1 MADLHAQFPDDSEI
15 AIFYALA
22 LTATAPPEDKNYT
35 NQRKAASLLDGLA
48 PSLPKHPGILHYTI
62 HAYDAP
68 ELAEEALDVA
78 RRYSEVASSVP
89 HGLHMSSHIFTR
101 LGLWEESVAT
111 NSSASRAGHRFAS
124 ELGLAGA
131 WDEELHAMEYWMY
144 ALLQL
149 ADDETAEHV
158 LTELRSHPTGSPMT
172 MKSAHPFAGVPAR
185 YLLERRQWKAAAS
198 LESVPADLPWG
209 NFPFA
214 DALTVFA
221 RAMGSARTMEPA
233 DARGHIAE
241 LESLRDGT
249 ENAYWSRQIEV
260 LRREAAAWLAQ
271 AKGDSDAALRLLE
284 SAVELEESMEKHAVT
299 PGPVLPAR
307 EQLGEL
313 LVEMGRPAEGLSAF
327 EAALA
332 AAPNRFN
339 GLYGAGIAARDM
351 GDTAKARDY
360 FATLVAMCDEATGSR
375 SELDVARRFLE
386 DGARP

>member
-1 MADLHAQFPDDSEI
+1 MALLHSFWYEAAEAAFLEIAEADPECAMAHWGVAMTAVHPLWPGTPNYEKGKRATAKAVALGGGTPQEKGHIDAVSKIFVGPEPPDYPAREKAFERVMADLHAQFPDDSEI

-131 WDEELHAMEYWMY
+131 WDEELHAM
-144 ALLQL
+144 
-149 ADDETAEHV
+149 
-158 LTELRSHPTGSPMT
+158 
-172 MKSAHPFAGVPAR
+172 
-185 YLLERRQWKAAAS
+185 
-198 LESVPADLPWG
+198 
-209 NFPFA
+209 
-214 DALTVFA
+214 
-221 RAMGSARTMEPA
+221 GSARTMEPA

-260 LRREAAAWLAQ
+260 LRREAAAWLVQ

-284 SAVELEESMEKHAVT
+284 SAVT

-313 LVEMGRPAEGLSAF
+313 LVAMGRPAEGLSAF

-360 FATLVAMCDEATGSR
+360 FATLVAMCDGSR
-375 SELDVARRFLE
+375 PELDVARRFLE
-386 DGARP
+386 D